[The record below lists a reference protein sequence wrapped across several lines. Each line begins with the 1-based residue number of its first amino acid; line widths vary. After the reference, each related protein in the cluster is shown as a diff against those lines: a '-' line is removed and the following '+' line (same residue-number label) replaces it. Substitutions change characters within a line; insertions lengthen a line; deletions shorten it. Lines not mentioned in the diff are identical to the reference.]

1 MSIFGVGT
9 DLVRIDRLKALI
21 ERWGE
26 RFEIRVF
33 TPAEIAFCSKRKT
46 KIPCLALRFAA
57 KEAFVKALG
66 LGLRAPVLWHD
77 MEIRG
82 DELGKPQIFLSDR
95 AMQYC
100 TGLGITSWH
109 LSLTDDGDY
118 GAAFVVIEK

>member
-1 MSIFGVGT
+1 MPIFGVGT
-9 DLVRIDRLKALI
+9 DLVRIDRMRTLI

-26 RFEIRVF
+26 RFEVRVF
-33 TPAEIAFCSKRKT
+33 TAAEIAFCSKRKN

-66 LGLRAPVLWHD
+66 LGLRAPVLWQD

-82 DELGKPQIFLSDR
+82 DSLGKPHVFLSDR
-95 AMQYC
+95 ANQYC
-100 TGLGITSWH
+100 TERGITSWH

-118 GAAFVVIEK
+118 GVAVVVIEK